1 MPTAARKKRE
11 ADKRRQAE
19 QDAKDLA
26 EFDEKCARQTPAQ
39 REEMRTLFGE
49 SDDLIF
55 ELPSYLR
62 MKRGLIQ
69 FDENGD
75 VWFSKGIGRG
85 GNQCREND
93 AVDTAKD
100 LKRKYPDIWGKRG
113 YAKKIAFETRL
124 SVETIRRYFKKLP

>member
-1 MPTAARKKRE
+1 
-11 ADKRRQAE
+11 
-19 QDAKDLA
+19 
-26 EFDEKCARQTPAQ
+26 
-39 REEMRTLFGE
+39 MRTLFGE